1 MSKRFHIHQWSSAEM
16 KAFCHVNWKFLMAK
30 DRDAWYPNQMLSMGL
45 IIFSSGNLD
54 TMPLAALS
62 HLHSAVMHRALCV
75 LFYSWGAFT
84 FGSSENAEV
93 ALCSVRLLMCS
104 DVFWALICPQESCL
118 EFFPPSEG
126 RFFLDELWNSTF
138 RSWSLRH
145 WRSQFWVSHLEIRGS
160 NLPSGKLT

>member
-45 IIFSSGNLD
+45 IIFSSCNLD

-75 LFYSWGAFT
+75 LFYSWGAFA

-118 EFFPPSEG
+118 EFFSPLWRKVFPWWIV
-126 RFFLDELWNSTF
+126 ELHVSLVITQTLKITILGESSRNSKI
-138 RSWSLRH
+138 
-145 WRSQFWVSHLEIRGS
+145 QFTLW
-160 NLPSGKLT
+160 

>member
-1 MSKRFHIHQWSSAEM
+1 MFYFSQLFKQIQVMFEDT
-16 KAFCHVNWKFLMAK
+16 FFL
-30 DRDAWYPNQMLSMGL
+30 NHLSITGMIIGF
-45 IIFSSGNLD
+45 IFSSCNLD

-75 LFYSWGAFT
+75 LFYSWGAFA

-145 WRSQFWVSHLEIRGS
+145 WRSQFWVSHLEIRRS